1 MKFYAEELIEIIT
14 QFSNLQLQNIPG
26 QEVRAAVPRGRRA
39 GLPLCQVPAGG
50 ARPPRP
56 LAPGIPHIRT
66 EVFNI
71 INFI

>member
-1 MKFYAEELIEIIT
+1 MIEFII
-14 QFSNLQLQNIPG
+14 QFSNLQFQNIPG

-50 ARPPRP
+50 TSAPRP

-66 EVFNI
+66 EVFDI